1 MAAEPDPSTPASPPA
16 GAPPASARPPGPSP
30 AASPPA
36 APPPPSAPRPRVGVL
51 ALQGAFREHRRAF
64 ERLGAEVVEV
74 RKPEHLAGLLG
85 VVIPGGE
92 STTMAKLMATYGL
105 DAGLAAFH
113 AAGGGVWGTCAGAI
127 AVATEIEGRPHQP
140 RLGLLDLTVA
150 RNAYGRQVA
159 SFEVPLEVVGLGRPF
174 RGVFIRAPR
183 VVRVGPGLEIL
194 AMYDGDAVAVA
205 SGRTVA
211 TVFHPELS
219 GDDAF
224 HALVLGRW
232 SDDATNGDTP

>member
-1 MAAEPDPSTPASPPA
+1 MAADLDPASPVI
-16 GAPPASARPPGPSP
+16 ASPGARPPSS
-30 AASPPA
+30 ASPP
-36 APPPPSAPRPRVGVL
+36 RIGVL
-51 ALQGAFREHRRAF
+51 AVQGAFREHRRAF

-74 RKPEHLAGLLG
+74 RKPEQLAGLLG

-105 DAGLAAFH
+105 DAALAAFH

-127 AVATEIEGRPHQP
+127 AVATEIEGRPDQP

-159 SFEVPLEVVGLGRPF
+159 SFEVPLVVAGLARPF

-194 AMYDGDAVAVA
+194 AVYDGDAVAVA
-205 SGRTVA
+205 SGKTVA

-224 HALVLGRW
+224 HALVWGRW
-232 SDDATNGDTP
+232 AGDARNGAMR